1 MSSPQL
7 GHLDADFVENA
18 SIDAIRTQYHRAQA
32 TADLW
37 NDRARELF
45 LLLCQR
51 EDQAAEQ
58 HVG

>member
-1 MSSPQL
+1 MSGSPL

-18 SIDAIRTQYHRAQA
+18 SLDAIRTQYERAQ
-32 TADLW
+32 TMADLW

-45 LLLCQR
+45 VLLCQR

-58 HVG
+58 QPG